1 MSQRARVRAL
11 DSGLLVPEA
20 VRSGADAVS
29 SAWIADSSRW
39 CNTVGKAC
47 AVKGFE
53 LRMVGHLAP
62 NVGEVE
68 IAAVQ
73 LVKVLQHRLM
83 LFVGVLSAEAPLLP
97 ALACLVGV
105 DPVWWTPIHLRRR
118 CHQCRRVSDLMRR
131 NSGDRWLKETQTT

>member
-11 DSGLLVPEA
+11 GSGLLVPKA
-20 VRSGADAVS
+20 RRPGADAVS
-29 SAWIADSSRW
+29 SAWIADSSSDATPWQGLCRE
-39 CNTVGKAC
+39 
-47 AVKGFE
+47 GFE

-83 LFVGVLSAEAPLLP
+83 LFVGVL
-97 ALACLVGV
+97 G
-105 DPVWWTPIHLRRR
+105 
-118 CHQCRRVSDLMRR
+118 
-131 NSGDRWLKETQTT
+131 